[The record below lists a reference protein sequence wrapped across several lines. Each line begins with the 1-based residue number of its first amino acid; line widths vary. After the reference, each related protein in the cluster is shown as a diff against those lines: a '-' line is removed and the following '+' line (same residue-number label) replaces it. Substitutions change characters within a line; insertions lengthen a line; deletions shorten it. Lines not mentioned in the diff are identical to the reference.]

1 MTILALDPKRTNNAQ
16 AIRDAH
22 LLGYINDDDAIID
35 VTYNTGKF
43 WKLWFPSNPDPSM
56 FIANDLDPRH
66 GTHHDD
72 WRKLRFPEGRFD
84 VVVFDPDYKLQG
96 TSSNQGPASSNAAYG
111 MDREYRPVQSQ
122 LDLITE
128 GMIEAIRVCKAGGR
142 MLFKTMDQVVSGH
155 KEWLT
160 KQAWLMMEGQNVD
173 LVDEIHVFG
182 HRAQPK
188 DRVCKMCGGA
198 GRLGP
203 ATGAA
208 QRDYGRVCPACTDG
222 RIPIR
227 QVHTHGSFS
236 TLMIFAKGK
245 S

>member
-1 MTILALDPKRTNNAQ
+1 MTILALDPNRRTNAQ

-22 LLGYINDDDAIID
+22 LLGYINDGDQIID
-35 VTYNTGKF
+35 VTYGLGKF
-43 WKLWFPSNPDPSM
+43 WKLWFPSDPST
-56 FIANDLDPRH
+56 FVANDLDPRR

-72 WRKLRFPEGRFD
+72 WRKLRFPEARFD

-128 GMIEAIRVCKAGGR
+128 GMIESIRVCKAGGR
-142 MLFKTMDQVVSGH
+142 FLFKTMDQVVSGH

-160 KQAWLMMEGQNVD
+160 KQAWLLMEGQSVD

-188 DRVCKMCGGA
+188 DRECKMCQGTGH
-198 GRLGP
+198 LGP

-208 QRDYGRVCPACTDG
+208 PANYGAAHPACEGTG

-236 TLMIFAKGK
+236 TLMIFEKGK